1 MNDCELVKVFRK
13 SPHTSTA
20 NTPLQKPHI
29 KKQDKH
35 FYSTNRKTESM
46 LLLLAFPIQSDGI
59 YFILRRKQTQSSR
72 RIHPGIPEK
81 SDIKIQFIDRFCG
94 KLFSKKSVH
103 QPGGMTMTNQIC
115 QKSFHVIRPDAI
127 HTYMY
132 SEARSERDLCL
143 HTTENEWKALQHNV
157 ENCVLS
163 LPLKRRVRIKGAHF
177 FKCIKFSFDSN
188 SI

>member
-1 MNDCELVKVFRK
+1 MNDCDNQKDASK
-13 SPHTSTA
+13 YSHTSTA

-35 FYSTNRKTESM
+35 FYTTNRKTESM
-46 LLLLAFPIQSDGI
+46 LLLLAFPIQFDGPGNGI
-59 YFILRRKQTQSSR
+59 YFVLRRKQTQSSR

-115 QKSFHVIRPDAI
+115 QKSFHVIRPVAI

-132 SEARSERDLCL
+132 ICRGQESER
-143 HTTENEWKALQHNV
+143 T
-157 ENCVLS
+157 
-163 LPLKRRVRIKGAHF
+163 
-177 FKCIKFSFDSN
+177 
-188 SI
+188 